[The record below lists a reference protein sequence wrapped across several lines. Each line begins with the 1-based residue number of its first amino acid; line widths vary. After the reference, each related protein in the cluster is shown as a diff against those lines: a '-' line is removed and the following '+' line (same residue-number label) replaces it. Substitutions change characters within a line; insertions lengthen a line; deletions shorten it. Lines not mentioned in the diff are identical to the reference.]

1 MDRTLAQIFGK
12 SETTAD
18 VTTKISEILRETIIC
33 QTISRQISLCYN
45 MSDRFLRAVISS
57 QTGCYN
63 MSDTFYAKILLLYCA
78 IICQTIGNY
87 LILPAVI
94 CKTKSVIICQTV
106 KLPNSACY
114 IMSDKLCKNMSD
126 R

>member
-1 MDRTLAQIFGK
+1 
-12 SETTAD
+12 
-18 VTTKISEILRETIIC
+18 
-33 QTISRQISLCYN
+33 

-94 CKTKSVIICQTV
+94 CQTKSVIICQTV
-106 KLPNSACY
+106 NYPILSVMICQTNCVIICQTDDNFACYDKSDKLCY
-114 IMSDKLCKNMSD
+114 IMSD